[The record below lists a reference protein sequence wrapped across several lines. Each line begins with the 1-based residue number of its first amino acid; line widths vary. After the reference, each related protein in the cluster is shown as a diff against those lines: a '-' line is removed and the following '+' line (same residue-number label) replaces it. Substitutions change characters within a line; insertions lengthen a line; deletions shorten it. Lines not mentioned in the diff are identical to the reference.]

1 MRLFASVA
9 ALSLTL
15 ATSVFAQTAS
25 EQPVAQPAPTE
36 AVAPTGAAPVADKKK
51 DGIVCHK
58 EIPTG
63 SQFPV
68 KVCTSAVDRKA
79 QNKAAQRAQESM
91 QAPTSIVPN

>member
-1 MRLFASVA
+1 MRLLASVA
-9 ALSLTL
+9 ALTLSLAL
-15 ATSVFAQTAS
+15 ATSAPAQTA
-25 EQPVAQPAPTE
+25 APAPTE
-36 AVAPTGAAPVADKKK
+36 AAAPAATTQVVADKKK

-68 KVCTSAVDRKA
+68 KVCTSAADRKV

>member
-15 ATSVFAQTAS
+15 ATSVLAQTAP
-25 EQPVAQPAPTE
+25 EQPAAPTE
-36 AVAPTGAAPVADKKK
+36 TAAPANATPVVDKKK
-51 DGIVCHK
+51 DGLVCHK

-68 KVCTSAVDRKA
+68 KVCTSAADRKV

>member
-9 ALSLTL
+9 ALSMIL
-15 ATSVFAQTAS
+15 ATSVLAQTTS
-25 EQPVAQPAPTE
+25 EQPAPTAPTE
-36 AVAPTGAAPVADKKK
+36 VAPATAMTPVVDKKK

-68 KVCTSAVDRKA
+68 KVCTTAADRKV

-91 QAPTSIVPN
+91 QAPTSVVPN